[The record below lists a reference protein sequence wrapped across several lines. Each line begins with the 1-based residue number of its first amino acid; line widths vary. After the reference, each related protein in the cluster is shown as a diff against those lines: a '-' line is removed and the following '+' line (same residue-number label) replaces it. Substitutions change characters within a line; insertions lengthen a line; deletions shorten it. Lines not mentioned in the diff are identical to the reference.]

1 MEVKI
6 NEKQKKSK
14 PENTAS
20 GFPVNMLT
28 NKLIK
33 NKLIKNLNSHKMM
46 QKYSSNN
53 FFFKLYNEDH
63 VLQIELTIYQIYS

>member
-6 NEKQKKSK
+6 NEKQTKSK

-28 NKLIK
+28 N
-33 NKLIKNLNSHKMM
+33 H
-46 QKYSSNN
+46 
-53 FFFKLYNEDH
+53 
-63 VLQIELTIYQIYS
+63 